1 MSEQNF
7 KNHSRLVPAFHY
19 IGYLTWLVFLVGSI
33 RYFVRDETSDKYPA
47 VLFLLA
53 AIVFAVLL
61 WFCRAFALKAQDRAI
76 RAEESLR
83 YFILTGKRPDPALR
97 LGQVIALR
105 FASDEELPALA
116 ERAVREQLT
125 NKQIKQEIRNWRAD
139 HHRV

>member
-1 MSEQNF
+1 MVEQNF

-33 RYFVRDETSDKYPA
+33 RYLVRDETTDKYPA

-61 WFCRAFALKAQDRAI
+61 WFSRAFALKAQDRAI
-76 RAEESLR
+76 RAEETLR
-83 YFILTGKRPDPALR
+83 YFMITGKRPDPALR

-116 ERAVREQLT
+116 ERAVREKLT

>member
-1 MSEQNF
+1 MEQNF
-7 KNHSRLVPAFHY
+7 KNHTRLVPGFHY
-19 IGYLTWLVFLVGSI
+19 VGYLAWIAFLIGSI
-33 RYFVRDETSDKYPA
+33 RYLFCEDPNDNKYPA

-53 AIVFAVLL
+53 AVVFLVLL
-61 WFCRAFALKAQDRAI
+61 WFSRSFALKAQDRAI

-83 YFILTGKRPDPALR
+83 YFILTGKRFDPALR
-97 LGQVIALR
+97 LGQIIALR

-125 NKQIKQEIRNWRAD
+125 NKQIKQEIRNWKAD

>member
-1 MSEQNF
+1 MEQNF

-19 IGYLTWLVFLVGSI
+19 LGYLTWLAFLIGSI
-33 RYFVRDETSDKYPA
+33 RYLVRDETTDKYPA

-61 WFCRAFALKAQDRAI
+61 WFSRAFALKAQDRAI

-83 YFILTGKRPDPALR
+83 YFVLTGRRPDPSLR
-97 LGQVIALR
+97 LGQLIALR

-125 NKQIKQEIRNWRAD
+125 NKQIKQEVRNWRAD